1 MWQNNVTTSNTMT
14 SSPELFDDVTADI
27 FDLFLNRVIPTILSV
42 VCLIGLFGNF
52 IVVFIMRKVY

>member
-1 MWQNNVTTSNTMT
+1 MQKNLTTADEML
-14 SSPELFDDVTADI
+14 SSPEALDDVTADI
-27 FDLFLNRVIPTILSV
+27 FDLLLNRIIPTILSL